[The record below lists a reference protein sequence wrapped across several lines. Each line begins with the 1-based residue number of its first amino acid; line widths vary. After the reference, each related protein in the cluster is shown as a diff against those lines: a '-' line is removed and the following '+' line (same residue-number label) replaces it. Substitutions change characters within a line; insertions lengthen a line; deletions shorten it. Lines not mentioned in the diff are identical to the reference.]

1 MTASRKALSTLTATE
16 FRARATGRL
25 YDQWEPNRPDRRS
38 DYDLNKD
45 IPANVRPK
53 VKRDAAVLIPIVNW
67 PASDATVILTRRT
80 EHLPSHAGQVSFPG
94 GKIDAGEV
102 TPLETALREANEEIG
117 LKAEAV
123 APIGFL
129 DPYITSTGY
138 RVHPVVGLVQPH
150 QTLTPE
156 PGEVAE
162 IFEVPLGFL
171 MDDANHKIEGREW
184 QGVTRHFY
192 SMPFGRHYIWGATA
206 GMIRLLYE
214 RVFVE

>member
-1 MTASRKALSTLTATE
+1 MTASGTALNTLTADE

-25 YDQWEPNRPDRRS
+25 YDHWEPNRPDRRS

-150 QTLTPE
+150 QPLTPE

-184 QGVTRHFY
+184 QGVTRYFY